1 MRTLM
6 TFALSG
12 PDASLLHRAIAAGPN
27 STGPAAALPTNS
39 SPNSPGYVLKVQSDL
54 VLTNVVVRDKHTGAV
69 VKGLTAK
76 DFTIL
81 ENGKPQTIDTF
92 DFQSIDQAEPLNEA
106 TVSGKEG
113 QLVLG
118 KGNSTGVVTGDELR
132 NHRLVV
138 LFFDLTSM
146 QPDDL
151 TRSIEAAKNYINRQM
166 QAADLVAAV
175 SLDASITW
183 TRTSPRTS
191 RRCLRP
197 CRATTARSRRV
208 SSRERSRRPT
218 R

>member
-1 MRTLM
+1 CLALTL
-6 TFALSG
+6 L
-12 PDASLLHRAIAAGPN
+12 LLHAQQQQPATNNTNPN
-27 STGPAAALPTNS
+27 SANS
-39 SPNSPGYVLKVQSDL
+39 NSANPNNASYVLKVQSDL
-54 VLTNVVVRDKHTGAV
+54 VLTNVVVRDKRTGAA

-81 ENGKPQTIDTF
+81 ENGKPQKIETF
-92 DFQSIDQAEPLNEA
+92 DFQSIDQATPLNEA

-118 KGNSTGVVTGDELR
+118 KGTGGVTGDALR

-166 QAADLVAAV
+166 QAADLGAAG
-175 SLDASITW
+175 
-183 TRTSPRTS
+183 
-191 RRCLRP
+191 CLGS
-197 CRATTARSRRV
+197 A
-208 SSRERSRRPT
+208 
-218 R
+218 

>member
-1 MRTLM
+1 M
-6 TFALSG
+6 
-12 PDASLLHRAIAAGPN
+12 
-27 STGPAAALPTNS
+27 
-39 SPNSPGYVLKVQSDL
+39 LKVQSDL

-81 ENGKPQTIDTF
+81 ENGKPQKIDTF
-92 DFQSIDQAEPLNEA
+92 DFQSIDQATPLNEA

-118 KGNSTGVVTGDELR
+118 KGNGTGVVTGDALR

-175 SLDASITW
+175 SLDCIAQ
-183 TRTSPRTS
+183 RGPG
-191 RRCLRP
+191 LH
-197 CRATTARSRRV
+197 
-208 SSRERSRRPT
+208 REQAGAA
-218 R
+218 